1 MKEWVV
7 NDPSR
12 LIVGHNVLHVYAVY
26 LMGCVPRVYSVH
38 PLLGVAVDS
47 TSRWQLMACTCVERV
62 PVLSVPNFGPLR
74 FILLD

>member
-12 LIVGHNVLHVYAVY
+12 LIVGHNALHVDAVY

-38 PLLGVAVDS
+38 HFSALPLTAPVDGS
-47 TSRWQLMACTCVERV
+47 
-62 PVLSVPNFGPLR
+62 
-74 FILLD
+74 